1 MELVSV
7 SVNCPETKYHKYGN
21 SRKDQHSS
29 QEMGGGGG
37 GGIKSLSE
45 MNNQCQYWHIQ
56 SVSISLVE
64 EVLMFSGLFWND
76 LLLNTSAVCL
86 VESWL

>member
-37 GGIKSLSE
+37 RRIKSLSE
-45 MNNQCQYWHIQ
+45 MNNQGIGT
-56 SVSISLVE
+56 SKVFPISLVE
-64 EVLMFSGLFWND
+64 KVLMFSGLFWND
-76 LLLNTSAVCL
+76 LLLNTSTVCL
-86 VESWL
+86 V